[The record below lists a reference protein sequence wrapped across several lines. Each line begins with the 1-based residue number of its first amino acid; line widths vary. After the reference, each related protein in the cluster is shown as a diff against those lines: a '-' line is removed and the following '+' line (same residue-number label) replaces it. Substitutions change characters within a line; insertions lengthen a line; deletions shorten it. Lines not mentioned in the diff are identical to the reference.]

1 MEMHEAE
8 SRNMHEDFKVISQTH
23 INSSKH
29 KGNHLTLHLLQVD
42 WHRKTRENSHL
53 ELNLVQ
59 NYSILGVKLTP

>member
-42 WHRKTRENSHL
+42 WHRKTSENAW
-53 ELNLVQ
+53 
-59 NYSILGVKLTP
+59 